1 MVTQEITLDN
11 TRLKINIDD
20 KLFEVVLNKS
30 SDGFV
35 INKVDFAE
43 SSQITIT
50 VNVSNEIEIK

>member
-1 MVTQEITLDN
+1 MKTQEITLDN

-20 KLFEVVLNKS
+20 KLFEIVLNKL